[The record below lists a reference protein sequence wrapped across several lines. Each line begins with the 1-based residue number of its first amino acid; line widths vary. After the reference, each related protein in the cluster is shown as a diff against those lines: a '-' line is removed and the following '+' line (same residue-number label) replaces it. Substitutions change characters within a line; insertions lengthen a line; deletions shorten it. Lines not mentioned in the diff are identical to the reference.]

1 MNEIEKNVEGIS
13 LQSGKD
19 LADEFFKSLPDL
31 EGVETK
37 IASLLQELYNA
48 GRLTK
53 ESIMEGLEKLRK
65 EKNEGD

>member
-1 MNEIEKNVEGIS
+1 MSEGKNYNKLS
-13 LQSGKD
+13 PQSGKE
-19 LADEFFKSLPDL
+19 LAEEFFRSLPEL

-53 ESIMEGLEKLRK
+53 ESIIEGLEKLRK
-65 EKNEGD
+65 EKNGGD

>member
-1 MNEIEKNVEGIS
+1 MNEGKNYNKLS
-13 LQSGKD
+13 PQSGKD
-19 LADEFFKSLPDL
+19 LADEFFKSLPEL

-48 GRLTK
+48 EKLTR
-53 ESIMEGLEKLRK
+53 ENIMEGLEKLRE

>member
-1 MNEIEKNVEGIS
+1 MREGKNYNKLS
-13 LQSGKD
+13 TQSGKD
-19 LADEFFKSLPDL
+19 LADEFFKSLPEL

-48 GRLTK
+48 RRLTK

-65 EKNEGD
+65 EEK

>member
-1 MNEIEKNVEGIS
+1 LNEIEKNVEGIS

-19 LADEFFKSLPDL
+19 LADEFFKSLPEL

-37 IASLLQELYNA
+37 IVSLLQELYNA

-53 ESIMEGLEKLRK
+53 ESIMEGLEKLRRE
-65 EKNEGD
+65 EK

>member
-1 MNEIEKNVEGIS
+1 MSEGKNYNKLS
-13 LQSGKD
+13 PQSGKD
-19 LADEFFKSLPDL
+19 LADEFFKSLPEL

-53 ESIMEGLEKLRK
+53 ESIMEGLEKLRE
-65 EKNEGD
+65 EKNGGD

>member
-1 MNEIEKNVEGIS
+1 MREGKNYNKS
-13 LQSGKD
+13 STQSGKD
-19 LADEFFKSLPDL
+19 LADEFFKSLPEL

-65 EKNEGD
+65 EEK

>member
-1 MNEIEKNVEGIS
+1 MSEGKNYNKLS
-13 LQSGKD
+13 PQSGKE
-19 LADEFFKSLPDL
+19 LADEFFKSLPEL

-53 ESIMEGLEKLRK
+53 ENIMEGLEKLRK

>member
-1 MNEIEKNVEGIS
+1 MNEGKNYNKLS
-13 LQSGKD
+13 PQSGKD
-19 LADEFFKSLPDL
+19 LANEFFKSLPEL

-48 GRLTK
+48 EKLTRGN
-53 ESIMEGLEKLRK
+53 IMEGLEKLRE

>member
-1 MNEIEKNVEGIS
+1 MSEGKNYDKLS
-13 LQSGKD
+13 PQSGKD
-19 LADEFFKSLPDL
+19 MADEFFKSLPEL

-48 GRLTK
+48 GSLTK

>member
-1 MNEIEKNVEGIS
+1 MNKGKNYNKLS
-13 LQSGKD
+13 PQSGKD
-19 LADEFFKSLPDL
+19 LADEFFKSLPEL

-53 ESIMEGLEKLRK
+53 ESVMEGLEKLRK
-65 EKNEGD
+65 EEK

>member
-1 MNEIEKNVEGIS
+1 MNEGKNYNKLC

-19 LADEFFKSLPDL
+19 LADEFFKSLPEL

-65 EKNEGD
+65 EEK

>member
-1 MNEIEKNVEGIS
+1 MSEGKNYNKLS
-13 LQSGKD
+13 PQSGKE
-19 LADEFFKSLPDL
+19 LADEFFKSLPEL

>member
-1 MNEIEKNVEGIS
+1 MNEGKNYNKLS
-13 LQSGKD
+13 PQSGKE
-19 LADEFFKSLPDL
+19 LADEFFKSLPEL

>member
-1 MNEIEKNVEGIS
+1 MNEGKNYNKLS
-13 LQSGKD
+13 PQSGKA
-19 LADEFFKSLPDL
+19 LADEFFKSLPEL

-37 IASLLQELYNA
+37 IASLLKELHNA

-53 ESIMEGLEKLRK
+53 ENIMEGLEKLRG

>member
-1 MNEIEKNVEGIS
+1 MSEGKNYNKLS
-13 LQSGKD
+13 PQSGKD
-19 LADEFFKSLPDL
+19 LADEFFKSLPEL

>member
-1 MNEIEKNVEGIS
+1 MNEGKNYNKLS
-13 LQSGKD
+13 PQSGKD
-19 LADEFFKSLPDL
+19 LADEFFKSLPEL

-65 EKNEGD
+65 EEK

>member
-1 MNEIEKNVEGIS
+1 MSEGKNYNKLS
-13 LQSGKD
+13 PQSGKD
-19 LADEFFKSLPDL
+19 LADEFFKSLPEL

-48 GRLTK
+48 GRLTR
-53 ESIMEGLEKLRK
+53 ENIMEGLEKLRE